1 MPLSPR
7 QRRFRHT
14 LALTALLA
22 LAAGMINAVALEA
35 FGALVANVTGHATH
49 LGRAFGGGGLRA
61 VLMRVLWIG
70 AFMAGA
76 AASTVLMRPAQARG
90 WHFVYAG
97 PLLLELVT
105 VLLAAMLGR
114 LATDDAW
121 LTEEVVALLL
131 LAMGLQNAMVTY
143 ASGAVIRTTHL
154 TGIMTDIGMNLG
166 RLISG
171 DRADERRQTF
181 VRLGL
186 HGTIAGS
193 FIAGAAAGTIG
204 WSFFGFETLT
214 LALIPIL
221 GSVLYDV
228 ALARA
233 EHRDPDRFASRQ
245 GDDFHRTE

>member
-22 LAAGMINAVALEA
+22 LAAGTVNVVALEA
-35 FGALVANVTGHATH
+35 FGALVANVTGHATQ
-49 LGRAFGGGGLRA
+49 LGRSGGAADSAGLF
-61 VLMRVLWIG
+61 MRLLWIL
-70 AFMAGA
+70 AFVGGA
-76 AASTVLMRPAQARG
+76 AASTILMRPAQRRG

-97 PLLLELVT
+97 PLLLELLTIIV
-105 VLLAAMLGR
+105 AAALGR
-114 LATDDAW
+114 LAMNDPW

-131 LAMGLQNAMVTY
+131 LAMGLQNAMVTF

-166 RLISG
+166 RLVSG
-171 DRADERRQTF
+171 DQGTERRETLI
-181 VRLGL
+181 RLGL

-193 FIAGAAAGTIG
+193 FIGGAAAGTFL
-204 WSFFGFETLT
+204 WRYFGFETLT
-214 LALIPIL
+214 LAIVPIL
-221 GSVLYDV
+221 AAVLYDIW
-228 ALARA
+228 LARA
-233 EHRDPDRFASRQ
+233 EHRDPEHFASKR